1 MPGRILV
8 VDDNPHFLR
17 TAEKLLA
24 MRSLDPFDLVA
35 DGDEALAALDRGC
48 PDGVLLDVNL
58 PGRNGFEVAAAL
70 AARCPAV
77 SIVLM
82 SSETDGVDGPQLER
96 CGATAFVPK
105 TELATTDL
113 GLLFDRPPP
122 SP

>member
-24 MRSLDPFDLVA
+24 MRALDPFALV
-35 DGDEALAALDRGC
+35 GGGEEALAALDRGC

-58 PGRNGFEVAAAL
+58 PGQNGFEVAVTL
-70 AARCPAV
+70 AARCPTPP
-77 SIVLM
+77 IVLM
-82 SSETDGVDGPQLER
+82 SSETEGVESSQVER
-96 CGATAFVPK
+96 CGAIAFVPK

-113 GLLFDRPPP
+113 GVLFG
-122 SP
+122 